1 MLLLAAWGWWLTGTE
16 LPLYEVSER
25 ARLES
30 GDQVHPLEALEPG
43 RVVAVELALG
53 KQVHAG
59 QVLVQ
64 LDDTPQRLEWEEQRA
79 RWAGSLQE
87 LEAARAE
94 LAAAR
99 EAVARSRQATRLSR
113 EEAESRER
121 EAEAAASRAGAELER
136 VRHLRARG
144 HVSESELQGL
154 QAESTRWSASAQ
166 AARLAVSRVEWEQR
180 RDESER
186 QARVDGLRRQVARL
200 EAQVGEAE
208 LAVSRLKEAVARRAL
223 RSPVDGW
230 LGEGSTIRVGS
241 VLREGERLGAVVPR
255 GALRL
260 VAEFSP
266 AAVGRLQPGQPAWL
280 RLEAFPWAQY
290 GTVSTRVARVGTE
303 VREGLVRVELEVL
316 PGASLPLRH
325 GLTGSVEVEVE
336 RVPPAL
342 LVLRGGG
349 VYLGPAAREAKGP
362 DVSPS
367 W

>member
-1 MLLLAAWGWWLTGTE
+1 
-16 LPLYEVSER
+16 
-25 ARLES
+25 
-30 GDQVHPLEALEPG
+30 VHPLEALEPG
-43 RVVAVELALG
+43 RVVAVQLALG
-53 KQVHAG
+53 KQVRAG
-59 QVLVQ
+59 EVLVQ
-64 LDDTPQRLEWEEQRA
+64 LDDTPQRLELEEQQA

-94 LAAAR
+94 LAAAE
-99 EAVARSRQATRLSR
+99 EALGRSRQATRLTR
-113 EEAESRER
+113 EEAESREQ
-121 EAEAAASRAGAELER
+121 EAVAAASQAEAEVQR
-136 VRHLRARG
+136 VRHLQARG

-154 QAESTRWSASAQ
+154 EADSTRWKASAQ
-166 AARLAVSRVEWEQR
+166 AARLAVGRVEWEQR

-208 LAVSRLKEAVARRAL
+208 LAVRRLKEAVARRAL
-223 RSPVDGW
+223 RAPVDGW

-255 GALRL
+255 GTLRL
-260 VAEFSP
+260 VAEFTP

-290 GTVSTRVARVGTE
+290 GTVSTRVAHVGTE

-342 LVLRGGG
+342 LVLRGSG

-362 DVSPS
+362 DVAPA